1 MAKQKE
7 RLDKK
12 LVELGFFDSRE
23 KAKKSIMAGLVEI
36 DGIVHTKAGDQVPA
50 ALSKEQV
57 TLKGEGLP
65 YVSRGGFKLEKGLK
79 VFDFPVQDRWFLD
92 IGASTG
98 GFTDVLLQN
107 GAGHVTSIDV
117 GYGQFDWKLR
127 NDERVTCMERT
138 NFRKTT
144 PEDIG
149 GLADGS
155 VMDVSFI
162 SILKLMPAISRCV
175 KDGALGIWLIKPQ
188 FEAGKEN
195 VGKNGV
201 VRDPEIHKKV
211 LIETTSGI
219 EANGF
224 SVLGLSFSPIRGP
237 KGNIEFLCFSRKE
250 GEGMPVDHQEAISGI
265 DSIAAL
271 VESAH
276 EHFRHHGQGNETS

>member
-1 MAKQKE
+1 MAKIKE

-12 LVELGFFDSRE
+12 LVELGLFDSRE
-23 KAKKSIMAGLVEI
+23 KAKRSIMAGLVAV
-36 DGIVHTKAGDQVPA
+36 DGVVHTKAGDQVMA
-50 ALSKEQV
+50 DLKAEQV
-57 TLKGEGLP
+57 EIKGEGLP
-65 YVSRGGFKLEKGLK
+65 FVSRGGFKLDKGIK
-79 VFDFPVQDRWFLD
+79 VFDFPVEGRWFLD

-107 GAGHVTSIDV
+107 GAGRVTAIDV

-127 NDERVTCMERT
+127 NDGRVTCMERT
-138 NFRKTT
+138 NFRKIG

-149 GLADGS
+149 GTADGS

-162 SILKLMPAISRCV
+162 SILKLMPAIYRCV

-201 VRDPEIHKKV
+201 VRDPAIHKQV
-211 LIETTSGI
+211 LINTTQGI
-219 EANGF
+219 EAQGF

-250 GEGMPVDHQEAISGI
+250 SSPDAVLHQEEISGEAPI
-265 DSIAAL
+265 SNL
-271 VESAH
+271 VEEAH
-276 EHFRHHGQGNETS
+276 CSFKDAKGKGRNV